1 MRPRALDEVPEG
13 GAPAGVEAEA
23 AVAAASATTRRFREA
38 AEARDIESLL
48 ATLAEDVVLRSPITD
63 RVTFR
68 GRAQLRELL
77 RSVFATIE
85 DIRYFADVGDART
98 RALFDRARVGGQA
111 LEQAVRVQ
119 LNDRQ
124 QIEELTIFFR
134 PLPGLA
140 GLTAGLGP
148 RVARKRGRGRAVVA
162 RALLAPL
169 AWATRAGDRL
179 TPWLT

>member
-1 MRPRALDEVPEG
+1 MRSRAREEVPEG
-13 GAPAGVEAEA
+13 GAPAGAEEA
-23 AVAAASATTRRFREA
+23 AVAAASATTRPCREA
-38 AEARDIESLL
+38 AEARDVDSML

-68 GRAQLRELL
+68 GRARLGELL

-85 DIRYFADVGDART
+85 DVRYFADVGDART
-98 RALFDRARVGGQA
+98 CALFHRARVGGQA

-124 QIEELTIFFR
+124 QIDELTIFFR
-134 PLPGLA
+134 PLPGPA
-140 GLTAGLGP
+140 GLAAGLAP
-148 RVARKRGRGRAVVA
+148 RVARKRGRALVA

-179 TPWLT
+179 TPWPT

>member
-1 MRPRALDEVPEG
+1 VQSRAPEEVPEG
-13 GAPAGVEAEA
+13 GAPAGAQEA
-23 AVAAASATTRRFREA
+23 ALAAASATTRRFREA
-38 AEARDIESLL
+38 AEARDVDSML

-68 GRAQLRELL
+68 GRAQLGELL

-124 QIEELTIFFR
+124 QIEELTVFFR

-140 GLTAGLGP
+140 GLAAGLAP
-148 RVARKRGRGRAVVA
+148 RVARKRGRGRALVA